1 LVFFDDILVY
11 RSDKEQH
18 KKHLSIVLN
27 ILRENQLKAKLTK
40 CTFAQPQVEYLGH
53 IISGQ
58 GVATD
63 PSKIKYIIEWKQ
75 AQTMKQLRGFLG
87 LTGHY
92 RRFIKGYASICQPLY
107 LALKKDNFN
116 WGPEQMAAFEQLKQI
131 MSRPPLLRLPNFS
144 IPFILET
151 YACKS
156 GLGAVLMQEGRPIAF
171 YTQCL
176 GPKTNAQSVY
186 EKEALAILHA
196 LKKWRHYFLG
206 NKVIIKTD
214 QQALKYLASQRLL
227 EGIQHKLMLKLL
239 EFTYEI
245 EYKKGKENIVADALS
260 QQFQDE
266 DRDEEASKTLQC
278 NAHTVVTIPTW
289 LLDVQNSYTDDA
301 HCLKLVLPPV
311 HIN

>member
-1 LVFFDDILVY
+1 MNSLFAKHLRKFVLVFFDDILVY

-176 GPKTNAQSVY
+176 GPKANAQSVY

-196 LKKWRHYFLG
+196 ERGCWK
-206 NKVIIKTD
+206 
-214 QQALKYLASQRLL
+214 AS
-227 EGIQHKLMLKLL
+227 
-239 EFTYEI
+239 
-245 EYKKGKENIVADALS
+245 NIS
-260 QQFQDE
+260 
-266 DRDEEASKTLQC
+266 
-278 NAHTVVTIPTW
+278 
-289 LLDVQNSYTDDA
+289 
-301 HCLKLVLPPV
+301 
-311 HIN
+311 